1 MAGERDPVDVERL
14 EVERPV
20 RRVLGGVEQHPGA
33 VPAGDGGEP
42 LDRPELAGDVG
53 RGGEHDER
61 LARAA
66 GGAGGQGAQ
75 GGLEQGLGVAGAGGH
90 GQAHGVAAAPGQQGR
105 VVLGGEDDH
114 RGVAGQRPGEQVD
127 RVGGAAGEDDDV
139 VLAGADEAGHLV
151 AGGLVVGAG
160 HPREPA
166 GAAVHAGVGAGGG
179 LDGPRH
185 PQRRP
190 GWMPRGR
197 GWRSRPGRPTGSAPG
212 RGAPRPAGRGPGP
225 GRRGGGARRHP
236 ARRAAAGGGG
246 RWGWV
251 LRWVLTWLV
260 IDTVGISDGPEDLGV
275 RPRDPALA
283 DARRGRR
290 PGRHPEHPTAE
301 EGCWPASRGLPLAL
315 MTYAEQSR
323 DAGRGARHR
332 GPRPETCGER
342 GRRRG
347 TSRGE
352 RPASPGTFT
361 FAGVLKPCEGEGSGI
376 GRESCGSGGD
386 DVDQLGRAH
395 DDRADA
401 VGHRRLHLRRWP
413 GPARAGRPR

>member
-1 MAGERDPVDVERL
+1 MWPEKATQSTSRAV

-20 RRVLGGVEQHPGA
+20 RRVLGGVEQHPGP

-61 LARAA
+61 LSRAA

-75 GGLEQGLGVAGAGGH
+75 GGLEQGLGVAGAGGN
-90 GQAHGVAAAPGQQGR
+90 GQANGVAAAPGQQGR
-105 VVLGGEDDH
+105 VVLGGEDEH
-114 RGVAGQRPGEQVD
+114 RGVAGQGPGEQVD

-151 AGGLVVGAG
+151 AGRLVVGAG

-185 PQRRP
+185 PLRRP

-246 RWGWV
+246 RWGCGAEVGATCWRST
-251 LRWVLTWLV
+251 RWVSPMV
-260 IDTVGISDGPEDLGV
+260 PGPRGTTPGSRACRRPTGSPTRSSPGAPHRGGGLLASEPGLATSTHDLRRSSLGMPGGGASTAV
-275 RPRDPALA
+275 HDPRRAVS
-283 DARRGRR
+283 RGRG
-290 PGRHPEHPTAE
+290 GRSRGH
-301 EGCWPASRGLPLAL
+301 GPAS
-315 MTYAEQSR
+315 
-323 DAGRGARHR
+323 HR
-332 GPRPETCGER
+332 N
-342 GRRRG
+342 
-347 TSRGE
+347 
-352 RPASPGTFT
+352 
-361 FAGVLKPCEGEGSGI
+361 
-376 GRESCGSGGD
+376 
-386 DVDQLGRAH
+386 
-395 DDRADA
+395 
-401 VGHRRLHLRRWP
+401 LHLRR
-413 GPARAGRPR
+413 GKEAVRR